1 MHKKQKSPYL
11 EDSALWLCLNVR
23 RQMLAFIYETVGQ
36 DWKKDNRKKIARILG
51 DREMVIFIR
60 RHEKALVI
68 SLASFGGFVVRGS
81 CWLIIDAH
89 KLRYKKIQIL

>member
-1 MHKKQKSPYL
+1 M
-11 EDSALWLCLNVR
+11 
-23 RQMLAFIYETVGQ
+23 
-36 DWKKDNRKKIARILG
+36 KKDNRKKIARILG

-68 SLASFGGFVVRGS
+68 SLASFGGFVVQGS